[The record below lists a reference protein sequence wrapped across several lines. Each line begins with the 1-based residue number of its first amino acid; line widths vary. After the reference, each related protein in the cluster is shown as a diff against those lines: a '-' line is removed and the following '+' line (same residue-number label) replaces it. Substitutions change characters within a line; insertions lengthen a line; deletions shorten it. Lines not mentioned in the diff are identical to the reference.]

1 MAKPYA
7 LCAVVAAVGAMLLG
21 CTASAGAP
29 EPSPTPFSSPSVDTA
44 SPTPASPS
52 AVADAPPLSR
62 EALERVD
69 EQRIFFAHRSVG
81 EDIVKMGLPQ
91 VFSRYGVAPLR
102 VVDGLPDGAGS
113 LGDHWLNQTDDPATK
128 LDDFETWIRDEGVPA
143 HADIAVMKLGY
154 VDVTAETD
162 VPALFDAYRSMMQ
175 DLESAYPELVFLH
188 VTVSVTDWV
197 PENNAA
203 IERYNQLMRA
213 EYGTGERLFDLAA
226 TISTCSDGEANLDV
240 TEAGE
245 TYRRICPEYSRDGGH
260 LNERGADVAATEFLR
275 RLAAISD

>member
-7 LCAVVAAVGAMLLG
+7 LCAVVVAFGIALTG

-29 EPSPTPFSSPSVDTA
+29 APSTAAAPETA
-44 SPTPASPS
+44 SATPAAP
-52 AVADAPPLSR
+52 AEIAEAPPLSA

-81 EDIVKMGLPQ
+81 DDIVRMGLPA
-91 VFSRYGVAPLR
+91 VFARYGVAPLR

-113 LGDHWLNQTDDPATK
+113 LGDHWLNQTDDPTTK
-128 LDDFETWIRDEGVPA
+128 LDDFATWIRDGGVPA

-162 VPALFDAYRSMMQ
+162 VPGLFEAYRSMMSK
-175 DLESAYPELVFLH
+175 LESDYPELAFLH

-213 EYGTGERLFDLAA
+213 EYGAGGRLFDLAA
-226 TISTCSDGEANLDV
+226 AISTCSDGAANLDV
-240 TEAGE
+240 TESGE

-260 LNERGADVAATEFLR
+260 LNERGAEVAATELLR
-275 RLAAISD
+275 RLAAISG

>member
-7 LCAVVAAVGAMLLG
+7 LCAVIVAFGAMLIG

-29 EPSPTPFSSPSVDTA
+29 APSSPAHTDTA
-44 SPTPASPS
+44 SSAPASPT
-52 AVADAPPLSR
+52 AAAEAPPLSP

-81 EDIVKMGLPQ
+81 EDIVTMGMPQ

-113 LGDHWLNQTDDPATK
+113 LGDHWLDQTDDPATK
-128 LDDFETWIRDEGVPA
+128 LEDFEAWIRDEGVPA

-154 VDVTAETD
+154 VDVTADTD
-162 VPALFDAYRSMMQ
+162 VPALFGAYRSMMQ
-175 DLESAYPELVFLH
+175 ELESAYPELAFLH

-203 IERYNQLMRA
+203 IERYNQLMRG
-213 EYGTGERLFDLAA
+213 EYGADGRLFDLAA
-226 TISTCSDGEANLDV
+226 TISTCSDGEARLDV

-245 TYRRICPEYSRDGGH
+245 TYRRICPEYTRDGGH
-260 LNERGADVAATEFLR
+260 LNERGAEVAAEEFLR
-275 RLAAISD
+275 RLAAISG